1 MRFSQLA
8 PTLCCALQFP
18 NVPFAILRSP
28 AVRACDA
35 TESSTAASLNEPVL
49 ILPSGG
55 VYAAAEVVPDSEVKS
70 ASEEYSVFL
79 MNDGFNMREYVS
91 RVLMMVCY
99 VDEARA
105 ERIMM
110 EANWEY
116 QACVGVYE
124 RPVAQHVLDGLRKA
138 GLEAAMVP
146 SSDLV

>member
-55 VYAAAEVVPDSEVKS
+55 VYAAAEVKS

-116 QACVGVYE
+116 QVRAVATSRGRLRTW
-124 RPVAQHVLDGLRKA
+124 RPR
-138 GLEAAMVP
+138 
-146 SSDLV
+146 S

>member
-1 MRFSQLA
+1 MHYAAHA
-8 PTLCCALQFP
+8 PSLFCALLFP
-18 NVPFAILRSP
+18 IVPLAIQRSP

-35 TESSTAASLNEPVL
+35 TESSTAPNLNEPVL

>member
-1 MRFSQLA
+1 MHA
-8 PTLCCALQFP
+8 PTLCCALMFP
-18 NVPFAILRSP
+18 IVPTAIRSP

-91 RVLMMVCY
+91 RVLMM
-99 VDEARA
+99 
-105 ERIMM
+105 IL
-110 EANWEY
+110 N
-116 QACVGVYE
+116 
-124 RPVAQHVLDGLRKA
+124 
-138 GLEAAMVP
+138 
-146 SSDLV
+146 SSHNG